1 METSSWGRLSG
12 VLFSP
17 TRTFQSIAE
26 RPTWLVALLALV
38 IASAAANYIAADRV
52 DFEQLTRDRF
62 EASGRTISEEQ
73 IETTIDFQEKWGR
86 TISLVGIVVGGPI
99 VYLLMALVFW
109 VLLKLLDGDL
119 PYRTAL
125 STTLHSLM
133 PWVVASLLTI
143 PVILGREE
151 IGFEELRAGIL
162 TSNLAILAPEEA
174 GAALTSLLSSIDV
187 FSIWTLVLM
196 VLGFSIAARVSRK
209 ASAGAVL
216 GVWAIYVLA
225 KVGLAGLFG

>member
-1 METSSWGRLSG
+1 MESSSWSRLTG

-17 TRTFQSIAE
+17 ARTFQSIAE
-26 RPTWLVALLALV
+26 RPTWLVALLVLV
-38 IASAAANYIAADRV
+38 VASAAANYIAADRI

-62 EASGRTISEEQ
+62 EASGRTVSEDQ
-73 IETTIDFQEKWGR
+73 IESTIDFQEKWGR
-86 TISLVGIVVGGPI
+86 TISVFSMVVGGPL
-99 VYLLMALVFW
+99 VYLVMALVFW

-119 PYRTAL
+119 PYRTAFA
-125 STTLHSLM
+125 TTLHSMM

-143 PVILGREE
+143 PVVLGREE
-151 IGFEELRAGIL
+151 IGFEELRAGVL
-162 TSNLAILAPEEA
+162 TSSLAILAPEDA

-196 VLGFSIAARVSRK
+196 VLGFSIAARVSKK